1 MEFQAWPKT
10 ARLFR
15 DVVITEKIDGTNAA
29 IIITQET
36 YLDHERAGTHFQTL
50 ATVPSWWELTDD
62 PDGAPLFEYNVW
74 AQSRTRLITP
84 ENDNHGFARWVR
96 DNAETLVRDLG
107 PGRHFGEWWGPG
119 IQRKYGLDHKRFSL
133 FNTAKWGQAKFET
146 PNMDSVPVLYN
157 GVFSESAVSTVS
169 EHLKT
174 FGSAASPGFMNPE
187 GVCVFHTQSRKVY
200 KYTLDGDGH
209 KEKK

>member
-29 IIITQET
+29 IVVEKTEDGRYAEYSEVPYTALPAGWII
-36 YLDHERAGTHFQTL
+36 G
-50 ATVPSWWELTDD
+50 
-62 PDGAPLFEYNVW
+62 

-107 PGRHFGEWWGPG
+107 PGRHFGEWWGQG

-133 FNTAKWGQAKFET
+133 FNTAKWNFVPFET

-157 GVFSESAVSTVS
+157 GVFSESVVSTVS

-209 KEKK
+209 KENR